1 MPLGK
6 HASGDISPCVFSP
19 VACGNIF
26 DVIAGRSQYAS
37 LDDFVQRHPLFVGF
51 REKQKLV
58 PDRGAPCLLIDNLEL
73 FRQLWREVGFRPAR
87 NMPPDYL
94 QGPIA
99 RAIDDAADL
108 RN

>member
-6 HASGDISPCVFSP
+6 H
-19 VACGNIF
+19 
-26 DVIAGRSQYAS
+26 AS

-58 PDRGAPCLLIDNLEL
+58 PDRGAPCLLIDNPEL
-73 FRQLWREVGFRPAR
+73 FRQLWHEVGFRPAR

-99 RAIDDAADL
+99 RAIDAAAAAWRAKLVELEPLPAD
-108 RN
+108 REAAAAAEQQAAAAV